1 MRNIRYRCVALV
13 LFVFCLLLGLMHS
26 VRAEDWRNIRN
37 GHEIPDEN
45 YCDQPYVVVTDDG
58 NWLCTLTTGEGRE
71 GDLGQHVVST
81 ISTDHGETW
90 SELTDIEPADGPEA
104 SWVTPLKVPTGR
116 IYAFYNYNGDN
127 VHSFPDSDR
136 HLRADML
143 GWWCYRY
150 SDDHGRTWSDERY
163 RIPMRV
169 TACDRANQWN
179 GKVQI
184 FWGIDEPSIAGDV
197 AYFAFTKLGRYML
210 DNGEGWLFRS
220 EDILT
225 ESDPDE
231 VDFTLLPEGQHGIR
245 NPKYGSVQ
253 EEHNLVWLGGDRF
266 YCVYRTTTGY
276 PAHCYSD
283 DGGRSWTEPVHMTYT
298 PDGRRMKNPRACPM
312 LWRTKEGNYLFWFHN
327 HSGKTFR
334 DRNPVWISGGEVKD
348 GKLHW
353 SEPEILLYDP
363 DPDVR
368 ISYPDLI
375 EQDGQFWVSE
385 TQKSVARVH
394 KINRSLLEGLWKQG
408 EVKSVTRPGLEL
420 SIERDD
426 AEENQF
432 GMPDLPDLSN
442 GGGFSI
448 GMWVRFKNPKPG
460 QILLDERNDE
470 GKGVWISTAEKRRLK
485 LSFSDGKRTAA
496 WDCDPGLLQTGEW
509 HHVVFTVDGG
519 PKIVTVVVDGRLC
532 DGGEH
537 RQYGWG
543 RFDAK
548 MGEVTGAKRMKIG
561 ASFRGTLGSLR
572 IYGRPLRTSE
582 AIANYHAGR

>member
-1 MRNIRYRCVALV
+1 MRTVRCRCAVVGLIIICV
-13 LFVFCLLLGLMHS
+13 LLGMSHS
-26 VRAEDWRNIRN
+26 GRAEDWRNIRN

-81 ISTDHGETW
+81 ISTDHGKTW

-104 SWVTPLKVPTGR
+104 SWVTPLKVPSGR

-179 GKVQI
+179 GDVQI
-184 FWGIDEPSIAGDV
+184 FWGIDEPSIAGDA
-197 AYFAFTKLGRYML
+197 AYFAFTKLGKYML
-210 DNGEGWLFRS
+210 EDGEGWLFRS
-220 EDILT
+220 EDILDET
-225 ESDPDE
+225 DPDRI
-231 VDFTLLPEGQHGIR
+231 DFTLLPEGEHGIR
-245 NPKYGSVQ
+245 NPKFGSVQ

-283 DGGRSWTEPVHMTYT
+283 DGGRSWSEPVHMTYT

-312 LWRTKEGNYLFWFHN
+312 LWRTKEGRYLFWFHN

-334 DRNPVWISGGEVKD
+334 DRNPVWISGGKVKN

-375 EQDGQFWVSE
+375 QQDGQFWVSE

-394 KINRSLLEGLWKQG
+394 KIDRSLLEGLWKQG
-408 EVKSVTRPGLEL
+408 KVKSVTRDGLEL
-420 SIERDD
+420 SVEPDD
-426 AEENQF
+426 SEKNQF
-432 GMPDLPDLSN
+432 GTPDLSDVSD

-448 GMWVRFKNPKPG
+448 GMWVRFKNLKSG
-460 QILLDERNDE
+460 QILLDSRNDR
-470 GKGVWISTAEKRRLK
+470 GQGVWISTTEKDRLQ

-496 WDCDPGLLQTGEW
+496 WDCDPGFLQTGKW
-509 HHVVFTVDGG
+509 HHIVFTVDGG
-519 PKIVTVVVDGRLC
+519 PGIVTVMVDGRLC

-543 RFDAK
+543 RFDPK
-548 MGEVTGAKRMKIG
+548 MGNVTGAKRMKMG
-561 ASFRGTLGSLR
+561 TSFRGTLGSLR
-572 IYGRPLRTSE
+572 IYDRSLRTSE

>member
-1 MRNIRYRCVALV
+1 MTCVLIGLAD
-13 LFVFCLLLGLMHS
+13 LG
-26 VRAEDWRNIRN
+26 RAEDWRNIRN

-71 GDLGQHVVST
+71 GHLGQHVVST
-81 ISTDHGETW
+81 ISTDKGKTW
-90 SELTDIEPADGPEA
+90 SKLTDIEPADGPEA
-104 SWVTPLKVPTGR
+104 SWVTPLKVPSGR
-116 IYAFYNYNGDN
+116 VYAFYNYNGDN
-127 VHSFPDSDR
+127 VHSFPNSDR

-150 SDDHGRTWSDERY
+150 SDDNGRTWSDKRY

-184 FWGIDEPSIAGDV
+184 FWGIDEPSIAGGA

-225 ESDPDE
+225 ESDPE
-231 VDFTLLPEGQHGIR
+231 EIDFTLLPEGEHGLR
-245 NPKYGSVQ
+245 NPKFGSVQ
-253 EEHNLVWLGGDRF
+253 EEHNLVWLGGERF

-283 DGGRSWTEPVHMTYT
+283 DGGRSWTKPVHMTYA
-298 PDGRRMKNPRACPM
+298 PGRRRIKNPRACPM
-312 LWRTKEGNYLFWFHN
+312 LWRTKQGKYLFWFHN

-394 KINRSLLEGLWKQG
+394 KLDRSLLEGLWRQG
-408 EVKSVTRPGLEL
+408 DVKKVTRDGLEL
-420 SIERDD
+420 SVEPGD
-426 AEENQF
+426 AEGQQIR
-432 GMPDLPDLSN
+432 MPGLPDLTE
-442 GGGFSI
+442 GGGFSV
-448 GMWVRFKNPKPG
+448 GMWLRFDDLEAG
-460 QILLDERNDE
+460 QILLDSRNAK
-470 GKGVWISTAEKRRLK
+470 GQGVWITTTEDSRLK
-485 LSFSDGKRTAA
+485 LHFSDGERTAA
-496 WDCDPGLLQTGEW
+496 WDCDPGLLETGKW

-519 PKIVTVVVDGRLC
+519 PRIVTVLVDGRLC

-543 RFDAK
+543 RFDPK
-548 MGEVTGAKRMKIG
+548 MGSVTGAKKVKIG
-561 ASFRGTLGSLR
+561 PSFQGTCGSVR
-572 IYGRPLRTSE
+572 IYDRALRTSE
-582 AIANYHAGR
+582 AVSNFHAGR